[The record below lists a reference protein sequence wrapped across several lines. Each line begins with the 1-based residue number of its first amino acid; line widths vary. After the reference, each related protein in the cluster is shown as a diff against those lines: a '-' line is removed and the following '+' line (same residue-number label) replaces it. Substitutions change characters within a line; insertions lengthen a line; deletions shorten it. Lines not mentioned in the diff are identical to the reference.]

1 MMRGYKIFPFITPP
15 AFPDYNLPPT
25 LYRIMN
31 SLANFDLDTNTDVD
45 IEDKV
50 KIKDLATTTRSQIFD
65 FDYPLTENMTKA
77 EFEVLILNHFLMR
90 RIGYDTMNAF
100 KIALCVKLNEIMPIY
115 NKLFDALDGWDIFDD
130 GEITTRS
137 VSDAGTNSLSNTTTS
152 TNTSSGTS
160 SSTTNSTS
168 DRRYSETPQNQLQ
181 NIRDGKYITDYNYD
195 TNNSTDSNTM
205 SSSDNGNTLSST
217 TGSDSRNT
225 IENITRSPSDKIKI
239 YKEFIENR
247 KSILTMI
254 FDDLDCLFYG
264 LV

>member
-50 KIKDLATTTRSQIFD
+50 KIKDLAITTRTQIFD
-65 FDYPLTENMTKA
+65 FDYPLTENMTKE

-115 NKLFDALDGWDIFDD
+115 NKLFDVLEGWDIFND

-137 VSDAGTNSLSNTTTS
+137 VSDAGSNSLSNTTTS
-152 TNTSSGTS
+152 QNAT
-160 SSTTNSTS
+160 TTNSTS
-168 DRRYSETPQNQLQ
+168 DRRYSDTPQNNLQ
-181 NIRDGKYITDYNYD
+181 NVKDGKYITDYNFD
-195 TNNSTDSNTM
+195 TDIGSVNDS
-205 SSSDNGNTLSST
+205 GNVLSST
-217 TGSDSRNT
+217 SGTDSRYT
-225 IENITRSPSDKIKI
+225 IENITRSPSDKMKI